1 MVPRFD
7 EADSLIASVL
17 YRTGI
22 FSQAEKVVAPAFV
35 LRISAT
41 DWRPMGVLLLCGL
54 HSSSRNRRAPFCSCM
69 RMSVG
74 LHCVQSAH
82 DILRSRR
89 SRSWQSGGS
98 GVFF

>member
-41 DWRPMGVLLLCGL
+41 DWRPHGC
-54 HSSSRNRRAPFCSCM
+54 A
-69 RMSVG
+69 
-74 LHCVQSAH
+74 AA
-82 DILRSRR
+82 LRPA
-89 SRSWQSGGS
+89 QQ
-98 GVFF
+98 

>member
-35 LRISAT
+35 LRISARLAPPWVCCCFAACT
-41 DWRPMGVLLLCGL
+41 AVVGIGGLL
-54 HSSSRNRRAPFCSCM
+54 
-69 RMSVG
+69 
-74 LHCVQSAH
+74 SAAACAC
-82 DILRSRR
+82 
-89 SRSWQSGGS
+89 Q
-98 GVFF
+98 